1 VLSKGIEVIFGILL
15 LAIAST
21 PVSSSRVGDG
31 VIDGIVVNATRD
43 HMPMGGTE
51 VALRIRVD
59 GQFVGVARTTSQPD
73 GRFRFENL
81 PTGAADPYLPGANKD
96 DVHFPGPRVWLT
108 AEQPHAQV
116 TLTVFDSVSDP
127 NPLVIQ
133 RQEIVIHPEPGMLRV
148 TESILIDNPSERCYV
163 GRPPHDGGA
172 PVTLRL
178 AIPAD
183 FDRVTFD
190 KEALGRQFVLV
201 DGRLVTGIP
210 WPPGKRELVFSY
222 VIANEKSRRVWE
234 RPIDLPCSHVSLCV
248 QTNDPANVV
257 CNLPRAGTTEKEE
270 ECFESK
276 GHVLPAGQVVRLELG
291 HLPVPRIVY
300 ARWTALLILATLIVG
315 VSLISMYRWQ
325 KEKSHPSVPRRPAR
339 YQHQVEPNTSV
350 IKAKRRLRRAGPRR
364 AA

>member
-1 VLSKGIEVIFGILL
+1 MIFGVLIL
-15 LAIAST
+15 AMGST
-21 PVSSSRVGDG
+21 AVSSPRVGDG
-31 VIDGIVVNATRD
+31 VIDGIVINATR
-43 HMPMGGTE
+43 HQIPMGGTE
-51 VALRIRVD
+51 VALRVRVD

-81 PTGAADPYLPGANKD
+81 PTDGAGPYLSGANQD

-116 TLTVFDSVSDP
+116 TVTVFEAVSEP

-133 RQEIVIHPEPGMLRV
+133 RQDIVVRPEPGILTV
-148 TESILIDNPSERCYV
+148 TESILIDNPSSRCYV
-163 GRPPHDGGA
+163 GRAPHDGGT

-190 KEALGRQFVLV
+190 KEALGRRFVLV

-222 VIANEKSRRVWE
+222 VIANEKRHCVWE
-234 RPIDLPCSHVSLCV
+234 RPIDLPCSHVSLRV
-248 QTNDPANVV
+248 QTNNPANIV
-257 CNLPRAGTTEKEE
+257 CNLQRTGTTENEG
-270 ECFESK
+270 ECFELI
-276 GHVLPAGQVVRLELG
+276 GHVLPAGHVVRLELG
-291 HLPVPRIVY
+291 HLQVPTIVH
-300 ARWTALLILATLIVG
+300 ARWTALLILATLIIG

-325 KEKSHPSVPRRPAR
+325 K
-339 YQHQVEPNTSV
+339 
-350 IKAKRRLRRAGPRR
+350 
-364 AA
+364 